1 MYFIQQQKEPFDSPV
16 LKYAVYKYR
25 FLAGHTIPVQGF
37 CSLWQ
42 DGTFEKAFS
51 NTKGPVAKCSFQAKT
66 ENRHI
71 KKVLENCRIKQFSRT
86 FYPCNFFKI
95 LFCNRLFFHV
105 QIYRSGCSS
114 RTRTACKYV
123 TAGKAARRRN
133 RRLR

>member
-1 MYFIQQQKEPFDSPV
+1 MYFIQQQKETFDSPV

-71 KKVLENCRIKQFSRT
+71 KRVLENCRIKQFSRT
-86 FYPCNFFKI
+86 VYQSNFFK
-95 LFCNRLFFHV
+95 FYFATGPSF
-105 QIYRSGCSS
+105 YRIG
-114 RTRTACKYV
+114 T
-123 TAGKAARRRN
+123 
-133 RRLR
+133 L